1 MALQPSASARERAGV
16 TMRGTLVF
24 AAIGEIVTGAA
35 LLLAPSWVG
44 QLLLGSALTGTA
56 VTVAQVAGI
65 ALIALG
71 VACWPG
77 PPRRG
82 MLLYSAGV
90 TLYLAYVGWSAAASG
105 LLLWPVVVLHLIL
118 TALLIRESARD
129 EGTKA

>member
-1 MALQPSASARERAGV
+1 
-16 TMRGTLVF
+16 MRGALVF

-56 VTVAQVAGI
+56 VTVSQVAGI